1 MIHQYTA
8 YGSVCYGIRYSY
20 AAERALQRDTTPS
33 VRPSRLLLASHSF
46 FERVSV
52 SHLVC
57 VLRFVCVYMLVFVC
71 TCFILFSLLGSPHI
85 IAYDMRQ
92 RMLQHTAAYVTLTT
106 YGIHTQQSVPCNVIQ
121 HLLLALTHPQ
131 NVCLCHTFTWTHTTM
146 CSSEHTLVLVPLRQG
161 CYLSPFGRKDTL
173 LFISSVH

>member
-92 RMLQHTAAYVTLTT
+92 RMLQHTAAYVTLTA

-131 NVCLCHTFTWTHTTM
+131 NVCLCHTFTLLGP
-146 CSSEHTLVLVPLRQG
+146 TLLCVLVN
-161 CYLSPFGRKDTL
+161 T
-173 LFISSVH
+173 H